1 MDRMGMDNIFV
12 KIGKVIAIGVIGA
25 AMIPVTGAVKSTG
38 AGDAAMT
45 VRPQVMV
52 EADWSGTTDNLDELL
67 TWKKDAR
74 KAEIREIAVAETDPE
89 VPDTATYNAGLTY
102 NTVSYYRWTKSSL
115 NLRKGPSA
123 GYSKLASIPAGT
135 RLKVTRVA
143 SNGWSRVSYGGKTGY
158 VSGTYL
164 SKTEILPATKA
175 SASAGSS
182 YSPYRM
188 YIAGKTLVYKNGGKS
203 SGQSIIDS
211 NRNVISTWGGATP
224 WSGTDGANTH
234 FIGHN
239 DGAFRGIWN
248 LAIGSTIVVTDG
260 SGKPTTY
267 RLTKKFI
274 VTDSAVGVNDGQKY
288 FSYITSTSGGEV
300 ITLQTCKTSTTNWI
314 LRAEKVN

>member
-1 MDRMGMDNIFV
+1 MNKLFAS
-12 KIGKVIAIGVIGA
+12 IGKVISIGVIGA
-25 AMIPVTGAVKSTG
+25 ALIPATGAVRSTG
-38 AGDAAMT
+38 AVDASFTA
-45 VRPQVMV
+45 RPQIKV
-52 EADWSGTTDNLDELL
+52 EADWSGTTDDLEELIIS
-67 TWKKDAR
+67 KSAAR
-74 KAEIREIAVAETDPE
+74 TAGNREIAAALEIDTE

-102 NTVSYYRWTKSSL
+102 KSVSYYRWTKSPL

-123 GYSKLASIPAGT
+123 GYSKLMSIPAGT
-135 RLKVTRVA
+135 KLKVTKVA

-158 VSGTYL
+158 VSGAYL
-164 SKTEILPATKA
+164 SKTEILPATKIT
-175 SASAGSS
+175 ASAGSS

-188 YIAGKTLVYKNGGKS
+188 YIAGKALVYKNGGKS
-203 SGQSIIDS
+203 SGQSIINA

-224 WSGTDGANTH
+224 WSGNDGSNTH

-248 LAIGSTIVVTDG
+248 LAIGSTIIVTDG
-260 SGKPTTY
+260 SGKPTSY

-314 LRAEKVN
+314 LRAEKIN

>member
-1 MDRMGMDNIFV
+1 MNKV
-12 KIGKVIAIGVIGA
+12 LANIGKVIAIGVIGA
-25 AMIPVTGAVKSTG
+25 ALIPATGAVRSTG
-38 AGDAAMT
+38 AVDASFTAHSQIT
-45 VRPQVMV
+45 V
-52 EADWSGTTDNLDELL
+52 EADWSGTTDDMGELIL
-67 TWKKDAR
+67 FKSEAR
-74 KAEIREIAVAETDPE
+74 KAGNMEIAAALETDTE

-102 NTVSYYRWTKSSL
+102 KAVSYYRWTKSSL

-135 RLKVTRVA
+135 KLKVTRVA

-182 YSPYRM
+182 YSPNRM
-188 YIAGKTLVYKNGGKS
+188 YIAGKALVYKNGGKS

-224 WSGTDGANTH
+224 WSGNDGSNTH

-248 LAIGSTIVVTDG
+248 LAIGSTIIVTDG

-314 LRAEKVN
+314 LRAEKIN

>member
-1 MDRMGMDNIFV
+1 MNKV
-12 KIGKVIAIGVIGA
+12 LANIGKVIAIGVIGA
-25 AMIPVTGAVKSTG
+25 ALIPATGAVRSTG
-38 AGDAAMT
+38 AVDASFAA
-45 VRPQVMV
+45 RPQIKV
-52 EADWSGTTDNLDELL
+52 EADWSGTTDDLGELIL
-67 TWKKDAR
+67 SKSETR
-74 KAEIREIAVAETDPE
+74 KAGNREIAAALEMDTE

-102 NTVSYYRWTKSSL
+102 KSVSYYRWTKSSL

-135 RLKVTRVA
+135 KLKVTRVA

-182 YSPYRM
+182 YSPNRM
-188 YIAGKTLVYKNGGKS
+188 YIAGKALVYKNGGKS

-224 WSGTDGANTH
+224 WSGNDGSNTH

-248 LAIGSTIVVTDG
+248 LAIGSTIIVTDG
-260 SGKPTTY
+260 SGRPTSY
-267 RLTKKFI
+267 RLTRKFI

-314 LRAEKVN
+314 LRAEKIN

>member
-1 MDRMGMDNIFV
+1 MNKLFAS
-12 KIGKVIAIGVIGA
+12 IGKVISIGVIGA
-25 AMIPVTGAVKSTG
+25 ALIPATGAVRSTG
-38 AGDAAMT
+38 AVDASFTA
-45 VRPQVMV
+45 RPQIEV
-52 EADWSGTTDNLDELL
+52 EAGWSGTTDDLEELIISKS
-67 TWKKDAR
+67 TAR
-74 KAEIREIAVAETDPE
+74 TAGNREIAAALEIDTE
-89 VPDTATYNAGLTY
+89 VPDTATYNADLTY
-102 NTVSYYRWTKSSL
+102 KSVSYYRWTKSSL

-123 GYSKLASIPAGT
+123 GYSKLVSIPAGT
-135 RLKVTRVA
+135 KLQVTKVA

-164 SKTEILPATKA
+164 SKTEILPATKIT
-175 SASAGSS
+175 ASAGSSYSS

-188 YIAGKTLVYKNGGKS
+188 YIAGKALVYKNGGKS
-203 SGQSIIDS
+203 SGQSIINA

-224 WSGTDGANTH
+224 WSGNDGSNTH

-248 LAIGSTIVVTDG
+248 LAIGSTIIVTDG
-260 SGKPTTY
+260 SGKPTSY

-314 LRAEKVN
+314 LRAEKIN

>member
-1 MDRMGMDNIFV
+1 MKNIFV
-12 KIGKVIAIGVIGA
+12 RIGKVIAIVVAGA
-25 AMIPVTGAVKSTG
+25 ALIPSMGAGRSTGAV
-38 AGDAAMT
+38 DAAISE
-45 VRPQVMV
+45 RQSISA
-52 EADWSGTTDNLDELL
+52 EAWSGTTDNMEDLL
-67 TWKKDAR
+67 SWKKVTR
-74 KAEIREIAVAETDPE
+74 ITENRELAVAVEIDQE

-102 NTVSYYRWTKSSL
+102 KTVSYYRWTKSSL

-123 GYSKLASIPAGT
+123 GYSKLISIPAGT
-135 RLKVTRVA
+135 RLQVTRVA

-164 SKTEILPATKA
+164 SSTEILPATK
-175 SASAGSS
+175 ASAGSS

-188 YIAGKTLVYKNGGKS
+188 YIAGKSLVYKNGGKS
-203 SGQSIIDS
+203 SGQSIINA
-211 NRNVISTWGGATP
+211 NRNVISTWGGVTP
-224 WSGTDGANTH
+224 WSGKDGYNTH

-239 DGAFRGIWN
+239 DGAFKGIWN

-260 SGKPTTY
+260 SGNPTTY
-267 RLTKKFI
+267 RLTKKFV

-288 FSYITSTSGGEV
+288 FSYITSASGGEV